1 MAAALFIG
9 SVALFAQQGGPQW
22 KDRAEYDLYVAITQD
37 QNAQTRLE
45 KLNKWKT
52 DYPET
57 QFIANRRL
65 VYLATYQQLNNPAE
79 VFKAAQDILAAEPN
93 NLQALTAMSVFIFR
107 FQPAPSEADLAAAEK
122 AAGQLVSNI
131 DTFFAADKK
140 PQAATDDQWKASKK
154 EVLMY
159 AQNALGWIP
168 MVRKD
173 NAKAEVELTKALQ
186 VEPNNA
192 QVTYWLAGVIVA
204 QKDVKKLPFAL
215 WHFARA
221 AHYDGPGALA
231 PEGRKQILPYFE
243 KQYQNY
249 HGSKEGIED
258 FVAKAKA
265 SALPPADLTTW
276 FKSIVELEQAAEA
289 NAEQFAKD
297 YPDKAV
303 WKDIKTALTG
313 AEGQNYFDTGMKG
326 AALPGGIEKGGKK
339 VTKFKGKL
347 ISATPET
354 NPKEL
359 VLSIGGDPAGDVTI
373 KLDAPLRG
381 KMDMGGEIQFNGVAS
396 SYTKE
401 PFMVVFDVEKADIVG
416 WEGVGGAPVPAAP
429 KKAAPAKRPAAPAAK
444 KK

>member
-1 MAAALFIG
+1 MATALFIG

-45 KLNKWKT
+45 KLNKWKA

-57 QFIANRRL
+57 QFVANRRL

-79 VFKAAQDILAAEPN
+79 VFKAAQEILAAEPN

-107 FQPAPSEADLAAAEK
+107 FQPAPSEAELTAAEK
-122 AAGQLVSNI
+122 AAGQLVSGI

-140 PQAATDDQWKASKK
+140 PQNATDAQWQASKK
-154 EVLMY
+154 EVKMY

-173 NAKAEVELTKALQ
+173 NPKAEVELIKALQ

-221 AHYDGPGALA
+221 AYYDGPGALA
-231 PEGRKQILPYFE
+231 PEGRKQIIPYFE

-249 HGSKEGIED
+249 HGSKEGIEN
-258 FVAKAKA
+258 FIAMAKA
-265 SALPPADLTTW
+265 SALPPEDLPSKL
-276 FKSIVELEQAAEA
+276 KSIVEIEKEAEA
-289 NAEQFAKD
+289 NEADFEKQF
-297 YPDKAV
+297 PDKAL
-303 WKDIKTALTG
+303 WKMLKTALTG
-313 AEGQNYFDTGMKG
+313 GEGQTYFDSSVKG
-326 AALPGGIEKGGKK
+326 AALPGGIEKGGQK

-347 ISATPET
+347 VSATPET

-359 VLSIGGDPAGDVTI
+359 VLAIGNDPAGDVTL

-381 KMDMGGEIQFNGVAS
+381 KMEAGGEIQFNGVAS

-401 PFMVVFDVEKADIVG
+401 PFMVIFDVDKADVSG

-429 KKAAPAKRPAAPAAK
+429 KKAAPVRRPVVK

>member
-1 MAAALFIG
+1 MAAVLFMG

-79 VFKAAQDILAAEPN
+79 VFKSAQEILAAEPN

-122 AAGQLVSNI
+122 AAGQLVAGI
-131 DTFFAADKK
+131 DTFFAVDKK
-140 PQAATDDQWKASKK
+140 PQGATDAQWAASKK

-173 NAKAEVELTKALQ
+173 YPKAETELTKALQ

-192 QVTYWLAGVIVA
+192 QVTYWLAGVIVS
-204 QKDVKKLPFAL
+204 QKKVEKLPTAL

-221 AHYDGPGALA
+221 AYYDGPGALA
-231 PEGRKQILPYFE
+231 PDGRKQIVPYFE
-243 KQYQNY
+243 KQYVNY
-249 HGSKEGIED
+249 HGSKEGIEG
-258 FVAKAKA
+258 FVAAAKA
-265 SALPPADLTTW
+265 SALPPADGVKL
-276 FKSIVELEQAAEA
+276 KSIVEIEKEAEA
-289 NAEQFAKD
+289 NESEFASK

-303 WKDIKTALTG
+303 WKDLKTALL
-313 AEGQNYFDTGMKG
+313 AENGQSYFETGMKG
-326 AALPGGIEKGGKK
+326 AALPGGIEKGGQK

-359 VLSIGGDPAGDVTI
+359 VLSIGGDQAGDVTL

-381 KMDMGGEIQFNGVAS
+381 KMETGGEIQFNGVPS
-396 SYTKE
+396 SFTKE
-401 PFMVVFDVEKADIVG
+401 PFMVVFDVEKGDIGG

-429 KKAAPAKRPAAPAAK
+429 KKAAPAKRAPAPVK